1 MPYKS
6 SKILRKALQKPLH
19 GAYSTLTG
27 VLHRACGEHNGRRS
41 MSLIRRFRPTPSM
54 VIACLALMFALT
66 GTGVAAYQ
74 ATVPRNSVGSLQIKN
89 NSVTSAD
96 IKNRSLSTADFKTL
110 PRGPAGAPGPQGP
123 AGPAGAAGP
132 AGPAG
137 PAGASGSGKAY
148 ARILP
153 SGDVDEGRAKAI
165 ADAAVS
171 KPATGV
177 YCIDIDG
184 GAVNVMATTDIAA
197 GSGIASAG
205 VLLSQCPS
213 GKEVEVHTY
222 TSGGVAADQP
232 FFVLVN

>member
-1 MPYKS
+1 MK
-6 SKILRKALQKPLH
+6 
-19 GAYSTLTG
+19 
-27 VLHRACGEHNGRRS
+27 VFRR
-41 MSLIRRFRPTPSM
+41 LRPTPSM

-123 AGPAGAAGP
+123 AGPAGAAG
-132 AGPAG
+132 AA
-137 PAGASGSGKAY
+137 GSGKAY

-184 GAVNVMATTDIAA
+184 GAVNVMATSDIAA

-205 VLLSQCPS
+205 VLLSGCPS

-222 TSGGVAADQP
+222 TSAGTAADQA